1 LEVGA
6 NSLGGVLLLQGADEA
21 GLNIF
26 PALLVDLEGVQTVPP
41 GLGSASE
48 DAGQLLYFSLVPG
61 GKVGG
66 NHDSIDELASGGG
79 VLAFVSVKQGQ
90 IGGPLETVMRCESI
104 PEIGSLRLLLLIGYF
119 EAASFSPFFSLYCFR
134 LYVLQVQDSD
144 PAAATNFVQ
153 FCFSM
158 SN

>member
-1 LEVGA
+1 MLA
-6 NSLGGVLLLQGADEA
+6 A
-21 GLNIF
+21 
-26 PALLVDLEGVQTVPP
+26 
-41 GLGSASE
+41 
-48 DAGQLLYFSLVPG
+48 
-61 GKVGG
+61 

-79 VLAFVSVKQGQ
+79 VLVFVSVKQGQ

-134 LYVLQVQDSD
+134 LFVLQVQYSN

-153 FCFSM
+153 LGFSM
-158 SN
+158 SNLQKVQLNTDLFSNLQKYLYTVEFA